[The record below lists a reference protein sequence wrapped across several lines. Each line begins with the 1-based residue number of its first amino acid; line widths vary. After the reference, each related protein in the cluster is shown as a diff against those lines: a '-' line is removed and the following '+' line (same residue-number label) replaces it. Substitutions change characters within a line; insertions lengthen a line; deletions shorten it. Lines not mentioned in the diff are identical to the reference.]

1 MLLGYC
7 YSFKDNRIFDF
18 TKRLLDLVV
27 LNVFTIGL
35 FPAKMGTEIN
45 AISTIN
51 RRIIRVTTWI
61 NFLVNSLPIGIAMMF
76 HFNFTSCKE
85 FLQFHFIG
93 YWKIGFGYVAVFL
106 LIIGLLSC
114 VIAEIY
120 LCNTTLSSV
129 LHLQEDLKENET
141 IELNDF
147 DEPEDIRFTA
157 YARP

>member
-1 MLLGYC
+1 MLLGYF
-7 YSFKDNRIFDF
+7 YSFKDTRIFDF

-45 AISTIN
+45 AVSTIN

-61 NFLVNSLPIGIAMMF
+61 NFLVNSLPIGIAMIF
-76 HFNFTSCKE
+76 HFNFTSSNWI
-85 FLQFHFIG
+85 LDIG
-93 YWKIGFGYVAVFL
+93 YSEFGYVALFL

-120 LCNTTLSSV
+120 LRNTTLSSV

>member
-7 YSFKDNRIFDF
+7 YSFKDTRIFDF

-45 AISTIN
+45 AVSTIN

-61 NFLVNSLPIGIAMMF
+61 NFLVNSFPIGIAMIF
-76 HFNFTSCKE
+76 QFNFTSCE
-85 FLQFHFIG
+85 NCPIG
-93 YWKIGFGYVAVFL
+93 YWKFGYVALFL

-120 LCNTTLSSV
+120 LRNTTFSSV
-129 LHLQEDLKENET
+129 LHLQEALKENET

>member
-7 YSFKDNRIFDF
+7 YSFKDTRIFDF

-45 AISTIN
+45 AVSTIN
-51 RRIIRVTTWI
+51 WRIIRVTTWI
-61 NFLVNSLPIGIAMMF
+61 NFLVNSLPIGIAMIF
-76 HFNFTSCKE
+76 HFNFTSCKDCP
-85 FLQFHFIG
+85 IG
-93 YWKIGFGYVAVFL
+93 YWKFGYVALFL

-120 LCNTTLSSV
+120 LHNTTLSSV